1 MKIKLILL
9 FLTICLFTSLS
20 FAANKIFHYD
30 PEQVT
35 LTGIIK
41 VKKFPAPPKNERIG
55 DKAETYRYLVLDRPI
70 DVFPQKNDSAANNE
84 LQKNVKDLQIVRL
97 EDCDDFDTWVCER
110 CRQQNQFSKNKKC
123 EQCSNSNWSDSLIG
137 KRVRITGKLYS
148 RVVRIVM
155 IANHFEGT
163 KEK

>member
-1 MKIKLILL
+1 MKIELILL
-9 FLTICLFTSLS
+9 FLTTCFFTSLS
-20 FAANKIFHYD
+20 FAANEIFHYD
-30 PEQVT
+30 PVQVT

-97 EDCDDFDTWVCER
+97 EDGDDFDTLVYER
-110 CRQQNQFSKNKKC
+110 CHQQNQFPKNKEC
-123 EQCSNSNWSDSLIG
+123 AQCSNSNWSDKLVG
-137 KRVRITGKLYS
+137 KRVRVTGKLYS

-155 IANHFEGT
+155 IANHFEEA